1 MRLNSPM
8 NGLIKA
14 KGHILIH
21 LALFVASFFVYLD
34 DASLKTP
41 VTGQVP
47 VSQTADDEQ

>member
-1 MRLNSPM
+1 M

-47 VSQTADDEQ
+47 APAPASPSQTGYNEQ